1 MFGPGAAGPA
11 CHILPHGAQA
21 PSGSTMQTE
30 IEYIQG
36 RTARAKLLD
45 GVLRV
50 KMPAHWPRDYMAQ
63 TLAKFERW
71 ALKQEAM
78 AAALPPL
85 EEWDGRAWAPAA
97 FDAYVRR
104 LNDETLKAPLVGVRI
119 GAAKRSRLAQANTRT
134 RVLTFSRY
142 AINGMP
148 ERALRY
154 LVLHELAHLF
164 EANHSPRFWA
174 LVGRF
179 EPDYKRQRAIAQ
191 AHHARMVALPE
202 DEPPAARVMPVAPV
216 AAPQPQPRAAHVPA
230 QPAPV
235 PPPAPTPLDDDAHPF
250 GPLFAFVRKGT

>member
-1 MFGPGAAGPA
+1 MR
-11 CHILPHGAQA
+11 
-21 PSGSTMQTE
+21 TE
-30 IEYIQG
+30 IEYITG
-36 RTARAKLLD
+36 RTARAKVLD

-50 KMPAHWPRDYMAQ
+50 KMPQHWPQDYMAK
-63 TLAKFERW
+63 TIAKFERW
-71 ALKQEAM
+71 ARKQAAM
-78 AAALPPL
+78 AESLPPL
-85 EEWDGRAWAPAA
+85 EAWDGRVWEPAA

-104 LNDETLKAPLVGVRI
+104 LNDETLRAPLVAVNI
-119 GAAKRSRLAQANTRT
+119 GSAKKSRLAQANTRT

-191 AHHARMVALPE
+191 AHHSRMVALPE
-202 DEPPAARVMPVAPV
+202 QPVVLPQPAAIVPPLPPVQAAPV
-216 AAPQPQPRAAHVPA
+216 PA
-230 QPAPV
+230 RPAPV
-235 PPPAPTPLDDDAHPF
+235 PPPAAATPAAARPPAEDPDAHPF
-250 GPLFAFVRKGT
+250 GPLFAFVYPQP

>member
-1 MFGPGAAGPA
+1 MR
-11 CHILPHGAQA
+11 
-21 PSGSTMQTE
+21 TE
-30 IEYIQG
+30 IEYING
-36 RTARAKLLD
+36 RTARAKVLD

-50 KMPAHWPRDYMAQ
+50 KMPQHWPQDYMAK

-71 ALKQEAM
+71 ARKQAAM
-78 AAALPPL
+78 AESLPPL
-85 EEWDGRAWAPAA
+85 EAWDGRVWEPAA

-104 LNDETLKAPLVGVRI
+104 LNDETLRAPLVAVNI
-119 GAAKRSRLAQANTRT
+119 GSAKKSRLAQANTRT

-154 LVLHELAHLF
+154 LILHELAHLF

-191 AHHARMVALPE
+191 AHHSRMVALPE
-202 DEPPAARVMPVAPV
+202 QPAV
-216 AAPQPQPRAAHVPA
+216 AAPPVAIAPPMPPVQAAHVPA
-230 QPAPV
+230 RPATV
-235 PPPAPTPLDDDAHPF
+235 PPPAAPPPAAVKSPIEDPDAHPF
-250 GPLFAFVRKGT
+250 GPLFAFVHPQL